1 MVGTA
6 WHSVGHGTGTRHG
19 RVGAGSAGTRRGAL
33 RLGATV
39 CPPTC
44 PQEIAKHFERKS
56 GDDYEVVVEAID
68 TMTCVA
74 WYINDMKRKHEHA
87 IRQQVGHGE
96 RGTAHGGGGEAG

>member
-1 MVGTA
+1 M
-6 WHSVGHGTGTRHG
+6 SVTQQACIPRAC
-19 RVGAGSAGTRRGAL
+19 V
-33 RLGATV
+33 
-39 CPPTC
+39 PTTSL
-44 PQEIAKHFERKS
+44 QEIAKHFEHKS